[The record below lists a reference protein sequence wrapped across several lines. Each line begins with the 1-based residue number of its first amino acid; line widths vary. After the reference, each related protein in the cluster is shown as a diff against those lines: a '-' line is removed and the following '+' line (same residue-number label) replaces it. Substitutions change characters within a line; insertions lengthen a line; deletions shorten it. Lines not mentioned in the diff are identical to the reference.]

1 MAFDSELADTFDMSR
16 DVAVVTGAGR
26 GIGEGIAKT
35 FARAGAAV
43 VTAARRTDEIER
55 VASEIRD
62 AGGRAI
68 AVTTDVT
75 DDEAVEALAD
85 AAIAEFGS
93 LTVWVNNAGG
103 SRVRKP
109 LIEQTRDEWETSLAL
124 NLSSVWSCT
133 KIAASRMDTG
143 AILNISSLAAYGPVP
158 KSGHYAAAKT
168 AVNSLTET
176 FAVELAPR
184 IRVNG
189 ISPGQIP
196 TEVMMDAL
204 GLTDEHLDDLL
215 KASRIP
221 MGRLGTPEDVGLC
234 ALYLCSSAGAWVTG
248 QTIKVTGGR

>member
-1 MAFDSELADTFDMSR
+1 MTVTRLADAFDMSN

-26 GIGEGIAKT
+26 GIGEGIART

-55 VASEIRD
+55 VAAAIRE

-75 DDEAVEALAD
+75 DDDAVEELAD
-85 AAIAEFGS
+85 AAVAAFGS

-103 SRVRKP
+103 SRVRKR
-109 LIEQTRDEWETSLAL
+109 LADQTREEWETSLAL

-133 KIAASRMDTG
+133 KIAASRMETG
-143 AILNISSLAAYGPVP
+143 AVLNISSLAAYGPVP
-158 KSGHYAAAKT
+158 KSGHYAAAKS

-176 FAVELAPR
+176 FAIELAPR

-189 ISPGQIP
+189 IAPGQIP

-204 GLTDEHLDDLL
+204 GISDDQLDDLL
-215 KASRIP
+215 AASRIP
-221 MGRLGTPEDVGLC
+221 MGRLGTPDDVGLC
-234 ALYLCSSAGAWVTG
+234 ALYLCSSAAAWVTG